1 MGIATDKRAF
11 VFIKKLSDASG
22 KTKNNFLYKKNSMGS
37 YVNKHLISN
46 ESVVF
51 ETKLHWV
58 IFFSLKSIFTL
69 TIYAWLDRWLSEYV
83 ITNRRIIIKTG
94 FIARNSFEMNLSK
107 IESVNVEQSIM
118 GRILN
123 YGSITIIGSGGTRE
137 TFHNIAHPLKFR
149 KSFQELC

>member
-1 MGIATDKRAF
+1 MG
-11 VFIKKLSDASG
+11 G
-22 KTKNNFLYKKNSMGS
+22 

-69 TIYAWLDRWLSEYV
+69 TIYAWLERWLSEYV

-94 FIARNSFEMNLSK
+94 FIARNTFEMNLSK

-137 TFHNIAHPLKFR
+137 TFHNIAHPLEFR

>member
-1 MGIATDKRAF
+1 
-11 VFIKKLSDASG
+11 
-22 KTKNNFLYKKNSMGS
+22 MGS
-37 YVNKHLISN
+37 YVNKHLINN
-46 ESVVF
+46 ENVVF

-58 IFFSLKSIFTL
+58 IFFSLRSIFTL
-69 TIYAWLDRWLSEYV
+69 TIYAWLERWLSEYV

-94 FIARNSFEMNLSK
+94 FIARNTFEMNLSK

-137 TFHNIAHPLKFR
+137 TFHNIAHPLEFR

>member
-1 MGIATDKRAF
+1 
-11 VFIKKLSDASG
+11 
-22 KTKNNFLYKKNSMGS
+22 MGS

-46 ESVVF
+46 ENVVF

-58 IFFSLKSIFTL
+58 IFFSLRSIFTL
-69 TIYAWLDRWLSEYV
+69 TIYAWLERWLSEYV

-94 FIARNSFEMNLSK
+94 FIARNTFEMNLSK

-137 TFHNIAHPLKFR
+137 TFHNIAHPLEFR